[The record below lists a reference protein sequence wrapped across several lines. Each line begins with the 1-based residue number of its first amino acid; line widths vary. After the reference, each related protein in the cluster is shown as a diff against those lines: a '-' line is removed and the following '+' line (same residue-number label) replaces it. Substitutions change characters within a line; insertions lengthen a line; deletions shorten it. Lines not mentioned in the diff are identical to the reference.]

1 MPAIVAKG
9 LSADPFAGLL
19 GGHLCDLPDMAG
31 QLKARTTGFSLLYW
45 PPLQT
50 CPGGLCNKGLM
61 GRWPKVQGV
70 GTAIVGLRT
79 KTRVSLH
86 GSQGETTQGW
96 TQEAPTGSSPCQS
109 PFNMVS
115 EPRLKVPNPT
125 QPYPPLET
133 QIPAQ
138 IQHRWIPPDPLHSL
152 LPPRLLPSTTVLRHP
167 EFQSSV
173 RTADASGGRRCS
185 QDSTSAFPRLPLL
198 CPLGRSGCMG
208 QRSLGDGGGLQGAG
222 RGQWHWDTPPP
233 TDFPCPY
240 NSPVSRAPPKP

>member
-1 MPAIVAKG
+1 MGVKG
-9 LSADPFAGLL
+9 RPHR
-19 GGHLCDLPDMAG
+19 GGHRRHQQDHLPARVHSTWSQSQG
-31 QLKARTTGFSLLYW
+31 LKSLTQHSLTLPLKPRFQPKPSIDGSLL
-45 PPLQT
+45 T
-50 CPGGLCNKGLM
+50 
-61 GRWPKVQGV
+61 
-70 GTAIVGLRT
+70 
-79 KTRVSLH
+79 
-86 GSQGETTQGW
+86 
-96 TQEAPTGSSPCQS
+96 
-109 PFNMVS
+109 
-115 EPRLKVPNPT
+115 
-125 QPYPPLET
+125 
-133 QIPAQ
+133 
-138 IQHRWIPPDPLHSL
+138 
-152 LPPRLLPSTTVLRHP
+152 TTVLRHP